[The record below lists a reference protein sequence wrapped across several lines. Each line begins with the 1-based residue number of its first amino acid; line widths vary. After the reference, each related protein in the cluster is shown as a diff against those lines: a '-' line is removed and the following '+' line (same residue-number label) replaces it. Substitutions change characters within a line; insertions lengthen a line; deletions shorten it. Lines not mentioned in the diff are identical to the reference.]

1 MSNGIEINW
10 DIFGF
15 ELSIALSL
23 ILLVSCAISYV
34 FWLRIIDL
42 ENKLDLQKKELESRQ
57 EYLIDQAR
65 TNERLL
71 AEQRIEE
78 VKANGLSVVVHPFV
92 NTEAD
97 KGIFIRSTK
106 VEVGYKYQLFIQGF
120 PCFEPHTVVL
130 ESTVHKEVDQ
140 QMLDL
145 LKQKAEGAAE
155 AAVQIP
161 SGGAAKTAITIA
173 KTLLKL
179 ARK

>member
-10 DIFGF
+10 DLFGF
-15 ELSIALSL
+15 ELSIALS
-23 ILLVSCAISYV
+23 IMLLVSTIISYAL
-34 FWLRIIDL
+34 WRRSIDL
-42 ENKLDLQKKELESRQ
+42 ENRLNLQKKEMESRQ

-65 TNERLL
+65 TDERLL
-71 AEQRIEE
+71 SEQRLEQ
-78 VKANGLSVVVHPFV
+78 VRANGLSVVVHPFV

-97 KGIFIRSTK
+97 NGIFMRSTK

>member
-10 DIFGF
+10 NLFGF

-23 ILLVSCAISYV
+23 MLLVTCAISYA
-34 FWLRIIDL
+34 FWRRVIDL
-42 ENKLDLQKKELESRQ
+42 ENRLNLQKKEHESRQ

-71 AEQRIEE
+71 AEQRVEE

>member
-1 MSNGIEINW
+1 MSNIFNINW
-10 DIFGF
+10 DLFGYG
-15 ELSIALSL
+15 LSIALS
-23 ILLVSCAISYV
+23 ILLIISTLTSYAL
-34 FWLRIIDL
+34 WRRSIDL
-42 ENKLDLQKKELESRQ
+42 ENKLNFQRKELESRQ
-57 EYLIDQAR
+57 EYIIDRVR
-65 TNERLL
+65 TDERLL
-71 AEQRIEE
+71 AEQRVEQ
-78 VKANGLSVVVHPFV
+78 VKANGLSVIVHPFV

-106 VEVGYKYQLFIQGF
+106 VEVGYKYQLFVQGF

-155 AAVQIP
+155 AAVLVP

-173 KTLLKL
+173 KTLIKL